1 MGTRNTAHGYTA
13 TEGDSPNKASNRL
26 VLLGRLAGA
35 AFGVGL
41 GYVCVLNMQPWLWLA
56 ELMARHITI
65 VPFLDALTAIP
76 YLGGWIMWVAVN
88 IARILGVCLWLGVQ
102 LVQIAPM
109 LIRIGG
115 LEKKWQHRLEHL
127 DRFRAIVYPIEF
139 LVCFLRFPPYTG
151 GVEGL
156 QSDWPDF
163 DLELIDWGNLG
174 LMLVTAFG
182 IEILVGFIA
191 AIISQARSSK

>member
-1 MGTRNTAHGYTA
+1 M
-13 TEGDSPNKASNRL
+13 
-26 VLLGRLAGA
+26 VLLGRIAGA
-35 AFGVGL
+35 AFLVGL

-65 VPFLDALTAIP
+65 VPFLDTLTAIP
-76 YLGGWIMWVAVN
+76 YLGGWIIWISVN

-115 LEKKWQHRLEHL
+115 LERKWQHRLEHL
-127 DRFRAIVYPIEF
+127 DQFRAFVYPIEF

-151 GVEGL
+151 GVEGM
-156 QSDWPDF
+156 QNDWPDI

-191 AIISQARSSK
+191 AIISQARSNK